1 MESIILDTNVLSELM
16 RPEPERAVMEWF
28 AGRTG
33 ISFYVT
39 AITEAEI
46 LLGIALLP
54 AGKRRT
60 ALAEAAETMFR
71 VDFAGRSLPFDTA
84 CVAQYAAIVAGR
96 RRAGFSITT
105 EDAQIASIA
114 LCNSYALATRN
125 VRDFL
130 HIDGLGLLNPWEV
143 GAGSGLKE

>member
-1 MESIILDTNVLSELM
+1 MGSIILDTNVLSELM
-16 RPEPERAVMEWF
+16 RPEPDQAVVEWF
-28 AGRTG
+28 AERTG

-60 ALAEAAETMFR
+60 TLTEAAETMFR
-71 VDFAGRSLPFDTA
+71 MEFAGRCLPFDTI
-84 CVAQYAAIVAGR
+84 CTAQYAAIVVGR
-96 RRAGFSITT
+96 RKAGLSITT

-114 LCNSYALATRN
+114 LCNSHSLATRN
-125 VRDFL
+125 VKDFQQ
-130 HIDGLGLLNPWEV
+130 IDGLMLLNPWD
-143 GAGSGLKE
+143 SQ

>member
-16 RPEPERAVMEWF
+16 RSEPERAVMEWF

-33 ISFYVT
+33 VTFYVT

-54 AGKRRT
+54 NGKRRT

-71 VDFAGRSLPFDTA
+71 MDFAGRSLPFA
-84 CVAQYAAIVAGR
+84 MVCAAQYAAIVAGR

-114 LCNSYALATRN
+114 LSNIYGLATRN
-125 VRDFL
+125 VGDFL
-130 HIDGLGLLNPWEV
+130 HIDGLVLLNPWGAV
-143 GAGSGLKE
+143 G